1 MTNAEK
7 IRQLTDEEL
16 ACYLTRIQI
25 SSVLDFF
32 ADNFGEI
39 APPREET
46 RKELQEAILKVLQ
59 QEVVDD

>member
-32 ADNFGEI
+32 ADNFEEI
-39 APPREET
+39 APPGEEK
-46 RKELQEAILKVLQ
+46 RKELKEAILKILQ